1 MPEPAKRQ
9 ATYEDLLAVPDTMIA
24 EIVFG
29 TLVTQ
34 PRPASRHAWAGS
46 VLGEELGP
54 PFRRGRGGPGGWVL
68 LDEPELHLGADIL
81 VPDMAGWRRERMPE
95 MPDAPFFTLAP
106 DWVAEILSPGTAA
119 HDRVDKASIYAR
131 EGVAFLWLI
140 DPAAQVLEANALKDS
155 QWVRIGAWKGNATAR
170 VAPFEA
176 IELEVGALWAR

>member
-1 MPEPAKRQ
+1 MAEPAKRDAAYQ
-9 ATYEDLLAVPDTMIA
+9 DLLEVPDTMIA

-34 PRPASRHAWAGS
+34 PRPASSHALAAS

-54 PFRRGRGGPGGWVL
+54 PFRRGRGGPGGWIL

-131 EGVAFLWLI
+131 EGVGFLWLI
-140 DPAAQVLEANALKDS
+140 DPDVQTLEAHLLRS
-155 QWVRIGAWKGNATAR
+155 EQWVRIGAWKGNAA
-170 VAPFEA
+170 VHAAPFEA
-176 IELEVGALWAR
+176 IELELGALWKR